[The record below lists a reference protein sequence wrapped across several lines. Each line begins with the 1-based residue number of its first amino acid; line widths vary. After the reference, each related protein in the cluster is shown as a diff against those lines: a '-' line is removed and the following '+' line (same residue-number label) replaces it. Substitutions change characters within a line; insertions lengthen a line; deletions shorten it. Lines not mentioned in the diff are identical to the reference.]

1 VTRPLFSRDSS
12 RHRSMPCS
20 SRYLWWPVDLS
31 YRASRFVVA
40 FGRLLIYRIQGSVW
54 GRVSTRRDATT
65 LRHVW
70 ARRRRERHIVCRVR
84 EAIGWWSSPSRPS
97 VTRAGIKHSMLSLV
111 PSALCPSSQSSAI
124 NLQSISRNGDQIGD
138 QGDAAPIGPP
148 VRLPTCQCPIRPR
161 DISCISRT
169 RLPQIARAQSF
180 GPRKQVQGPGGVPP
194 YRTLG
199 NNV

>member
-1 VTRPLFSRDSS
+1 VTPLAIGRCHARPDIYGGQSTCHIALPGSLL
-12 RHRSMPCS
+12 P
-20 SRYLWWPVDLS
+20 
-31 YRASRFVVA
+31 FV
-40 FGRLLIYRIQGSVW
+40 RLLIYRTQGSVW

-84 EAIGWWSSPSRPS
+84 EGIGWWSSPSRPS

-161 DISCISRT
+161 DICCISRT
-169 RLPQIARAQSF
+169 RLPQIARRN
-180 GPRKQVQGPGGVPP
+180 PLDPGNKSKGQEAFPL
-194 YRTLG
+194 TGL
-199 NNV
+199 